1 MVKKILFVCKHNLFR
16 SQVARTLFNKYN
28 KNKRYV
34 ADGAGVIKWDKKD
47 LGVNAGFRAEKKAC
61 KEKGI
66 ILRGNSKGLSS
77 TLLNATDILIIV
89 ADNVHPSIFKND
101 RSFNGK
107 LFVWKIPDVKDNDRN
122 KEKIAHKTIKF
133 IDKKVKK
140 FVGKL
145 K

>member
-77 TLLNATDILIIV
+77 SLLKKTDIVVIV
-89 ADNVHPSIFKND
+89 ADDVHPSIFKND
-101 RSFNGK
+101 RSFKGK
-107 LFVWKIPDVKDNDRN
+107 LIVWRVPDVKDIYRDKGKVAHSTINFI
-122 KEKIAHKTIKF
+122 EKKIKR
-133 IDKKVKK
+133 
-140 FVGKL
+140 FVRDL